1 MNGAQWLVFLSTWL
15 RNYTK
20 KRKQKHFYVR
30 KFGYLE
36 KLQYLCTRFLTKR
49 SLRLSVR
56 TRDFHS
62 LKRSSTLLGTT
73 IVKSVICTAKCYHQ
87 G

>member
-1 MNGAQWLVFLSTWL
+1 MFNGKLVPLHPLKW
-15 RNYTK
+15 R
-20 KRKQKHFYVR
+20 
-30 KFGYLE
+30 
-36 KLQYLCTRFLTKR
+36 R

-73 IVKSVICTAKCYHQ
+73 IKSVICTASATDCIRNGDGGFPQ
-87 G
+87 GDPPRAAIAAQDP